1 MSLRKECIQCLLLCP
16 DFMTMTVSTKEK
28 LGSVLC
34 PQGIQSITVF
44 YVIPSNSSSL
54 EVIDFPND
62 LEIETLH

>member
-1 MSLRKECIQCLLLCP
+1 
-16 DFMTMTVSTKEK
+16 MTMTVSTEEK

-54 EVIDFPND
+54 EVIDFLND
-62 LEIETLH
+62 LEI

>member
-1 MSLRKECIQCLLLCP
+1 
-16 DFMTMTVSTKEK
+16 MTMTVSTKEK

-54 EVIDFPND
+54 EVIDFLND